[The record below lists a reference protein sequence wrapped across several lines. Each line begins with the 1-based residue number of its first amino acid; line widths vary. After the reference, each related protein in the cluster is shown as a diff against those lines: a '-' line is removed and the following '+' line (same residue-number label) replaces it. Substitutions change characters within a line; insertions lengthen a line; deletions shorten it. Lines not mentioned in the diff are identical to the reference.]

1 MASSTDRVTLSV
13 MMTAMIAGRWPV
25 QLRLGVEGDAEV
37 PDVVATLGVEDR
49 QVVVAALAGLMVKAA
64 VAAASEEGDDGGEAN
79 QEQAGGCCKIA

>member
-13 MMTAMIAGRWPV
+13 TMTATIAGRWPV
-25 QLRLGVEGDAEV
+25 QLRLGVEGEAEV

-64 VAAASEEGDDGGEAN
+64 VAAASEEGDDGGEGN
-79 QEQAGGCCKIA
+79 QEQADGCCKIA